1 MSDLNDPIRA
11 QSTQADADRFLKRN
25 NKRRIASKQSF
36 AQKEIDVK
44 AFIIAPEGYE
54 AFMFTVYAV
63 TLPYLFGL
71 AFLYMFIAKGNFIQF
86 LNVKLSS
93 FFIIWMIGYEVI
105 AVISLT
111 LIAYAF
117 IKSLKNSSSDF

>member
-1 MSDLNDPIRA
+1 MSNINDPVR
-11 QSTQADADRFLKRN
+11 STGNKDAARNFQKRN
-25 NKRRIASKQSF
+25 NRRRQEASF

-54 AFMFTVYAV
+54 AFMFAIYFATI
-63 TLPYLFGL
+63 PYLVGL
-71 AFLYMFIAKGNFIQF
+71 AFLYLFIAKASFTHF

-93 FFIIWMIGYEVI
+93 FFVIWAIGYEII
-105 AVISLT
+105 AVLALV

-117 IKSLKNSSSDF
+117 AKSFKSVA

>member
-1 MSDLNDPIRA
+1 MSNINDPIRA
-11 QSTQADADRFLKRN
+11 SSNQDAADRFLKRN
-25 NKRRIASKQSF
+25 AKRRVAHKTSF

-71 AFLYMFIAKGNFIQF
+71 AFLYMFIARGSFSHF

-117 IKSLKNSSSDF
+117 VKSFKESPV